1 MRTTLDIDDDVLQM
15 AKELA
20 RAEKKTAGAVISDLA
35 RKALTRVFTTIEEE
49 PLPRAEA
56 RQAFAAL
63 LPQLALPS
71 APLPFVD
78 PDARDLCNRATAVA
92 SSHDGRFAPEEAI
105 DGVPGSMWR
114 AAGRAPAWWCAD
126 LGEVQPVLGV
136 TLVAAMA
143 PATGRVHHVVET
155 CEGGEDWQVRA
166 TLEQVMT
173 DAAVYAV
180 GFASPVA
187 ARWVRVRTE
196 ATPSAYVGW
205 AEIGIFG

>member
-1 MRTTLDIDDDVLQM
+1 MSIPTVRCPDCGAD
-15 AKELA
+15 AA
-20 RAEKKTAGAVISDLA
+20 AAAGAELVVCA
-35 RKALTRVFTTIEEE
+35 RCHRVVFLTRGG
-49 PLPRAEA
+49 RA
-56 RQAFAAL
+56 
-63 LPQLALPS
+63 PS